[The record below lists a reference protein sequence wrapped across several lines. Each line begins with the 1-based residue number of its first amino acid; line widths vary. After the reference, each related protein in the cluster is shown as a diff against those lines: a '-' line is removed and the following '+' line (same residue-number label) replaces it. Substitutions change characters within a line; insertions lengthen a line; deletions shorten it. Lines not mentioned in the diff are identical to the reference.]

1 MLNKNI
7 KNILR
12 GGVRWE
18 FRTNIDF
25 HAGSVADE
33 LDEPI
38 PLEYLR
44 LEPVLGSLVSTS
56 VRFLIRRS
64 WTRGLTIILRDGL
77 YP

>member
-1 MLNKNI
+1 MVEDL
-7 KNILR
+7 LR

-44 LEPVLGSLVSTS
+44 LEPVLGSLISTAICLLI
-56 VRFLIRRS
+56 VILGDRF
-64 WTRGLTIILRDGL
+64 